1 MLYIQAKDLLSIIN
15 NSAPDH
21 INHPERLDIVIE
33 EKHISD
39 THCLPLA
46 LLKLKAVEILD
57 MLEYVAPDREKD
69 LEQLDSDIS
78 IFHKEEP
85 FCNDRGEE
93 MAAGTYMFLTDYPEE
108 GMYGPYGSEEAIQ
121 EIKSLRKLGPT
132 IVGIIKNSIDIHK
145 SN

>member
-1 MLYIQAKDLLSIIN
+1 MLYTQAKNLLSIIN
-15 NSAPDH
+15 SAAPDH
-21 INHPERLDIVIE
+21 INHPEQLDVVIE
-33 EKHISD
+33 EKHITD

-46 LLKLKAVEILD
+46 ILKLKAVEILD
-57 MLEYVAPDREKD
+57 MLEYVAPDRETD
-69 LEQLDSDIS
+69 PDQLETDIS
-78 IFHKEEP
+78 IFQKQEP
-85 FCNDRGEE
+85 FLGNSGEE

-132 IVGIIKNSIDIHK
+132 IISLTRNAI